1 MGRNLERR
9 LALDQANEVLKL
21 YSLKLIRSKGI
32 WYVVRPETENLMGK
46 NTAYMPVTHRHIVLI
61 APDEPR
67 RKLVDRVAHV
77 IKHSDEY
84 SKRLEL
90 HALALWGLEV
100 VKNK

>member
-46 NTAYMPVTHRHIVLI
+46 NTAYMPVTLRHIVLI